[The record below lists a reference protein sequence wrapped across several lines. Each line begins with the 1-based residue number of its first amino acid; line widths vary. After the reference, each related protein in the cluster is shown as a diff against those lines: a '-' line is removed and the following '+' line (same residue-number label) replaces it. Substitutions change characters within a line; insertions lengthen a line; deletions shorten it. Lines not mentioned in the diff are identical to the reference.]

1 MMSALLAA
9 LLLWTS
15 AHVAISVR
23 ADGLEALQAID
34 HKTAGMMDRSSH
46 VYIKTRA
53 LEHEVGVENASAAP
67 SDGERM
73 AVKLTTS
80 LIIIFFLGV
89 CGYFLLS
96 GILRK
101 RCGHRVAGLLF
112 ATACMDTMTITVAI
126 PTSYGFAKHLGLGAG
141 AWLSVKGLTLN
152 YHYGYT
158 YIEELI
164 WFAPIY

>member
-1 MMSALLAA
+1 MMSALAA

-34 HKTAGMMDRSSH
+34 HKRNSH

-164 WFAPIY
+164 WFAPI